1 MQYLGSIEDKKDLVN
16 KEYADIAKAYSENFN
31 LLMSEGN
38 LTNTSDFSWNQG
50 GVTAATGTINNSS
63 TRIRTSVIRGTCDAM
78 YVYSSVNDIDII
90 VYSYTFAIATS
101 QYVGQINSWLRC
113 EAGKNVLIPITKGGA
128 FCVVVRYPDDSNIVP
143 EEGNNIIIKKYFK
156 LRHDTYN
163 IENNGILNN
172 NTVISGEDFGWVRG
186 GLGTEGDFRSSEYVI
201 RSAAFISTQPKI
213 KFKFVGILA
222 ETKACFVYF
231 YKEDETFIK
240 RQLLLLDTYYVTP
253 EDCYKIKFT
262 YGNTA
267 ASEITITD
275 PYLEIPN
282 FKIEVIRDEY
292 QELLKN
298 MGYISFSLVKGV
310 YKSNGTITSDS
321 PGICIY
327 PLLQLPVGRKIKIKI
342 WGNWIYSVWQG
353 DSATNIARTNKLI
366 NYDEILVEKPYVGF
380 IFYKTDDEGNVV
392 DVQPEEFNQNILLFL
407 SDNTTSAEQIIHE
420 IPENIGVLNVINRAY
435 QMGKLTYVP
444 VANLPT
450 QVNTAQYPGYVPE
463 GTTVEGVMYSSV
475 RNEGLYVPQC
485 VSFDTY
491 MTALKNPLSYIYTK
505 TEPAPHYNALTYY
518 GAVCSSM
525 VAWCYGIDDVIPTT
539 ISFDTY
545 PGMEQVENQ
554 SPYGLKLGD
563 SLNNAGNHIA
573 IVTDITKNNK
583 GIINYIEVVDQ
594 VNYSSHPMTRIRRL
608 VPAGIQEAYFNRG
621 YVAYRYH
628 YIYKVPYTPS
638 PWINL
643 DNESAEPTWNHNL
656 SPRRGE
662 NANWRPN
669 ETIQIDITDKENYTQ
684 YKLLKNNVIQAT
696 ETLPSND
703 LIELT
708 NLSYG
713 SYKVCLTDGT
723 NDSDFV
729 NFDIINTNT
738 SCAAQGNKQVLV
750 NFSSNNG
757 IPSSISFCVAD
768 YSDSDYKAVSA
779 FHVLTDSEISS
790 GSAIVEAPSVGN
802 WLIKVMFKTNFGL
815 YSGDFVNVAVT

>member
-16 KEYADIAKAYSENFN
+16 KEYADIAKSYSENFN
-31 LLMSEGN
+31 FLMSEGN
-38 LTNTSDFSWNQG
+38 LKDTENFSWNQG
-50 GVTAATGTINNSS
+50 GVYAADGSLNNSL
-63 TRIRTSVIRGTCDAM
+63 TRIRTSVIEGTCDAM
-78 YVYSSVNDIDII
+78 YVYSSANDIDII
-90 VYSYTFAIATS
+90 IYSYTAVITAS

-128 FCVVVRYPDDSNIVP
+128 FCVVVRYPDNNNIVP
-143 EEGNNIIIKKYFK
+143 EEGNNIIIKQYFK
-156 LRHDTYN
+156 LRYNTYN

-172 NTVISGEDFGWVRG
+172 NTVIYGEDFSWVRG
-186 GLGTEGDFRSSEYVI
+186 HFAPQSGEISPSGAIYTI
-201 RSAAFISTQPKI
+201 RSVNFIKTQPGI
-213 KFKFVGILA
+213 KFKFIGNLTSG
-222 ETKACFVYF
+222 TKVSYVYF
-231 YKEDETFIK
+231 YKEDETYIK
-240 RQLLLLDTYYVTP
+240 RQLLSLETYCIIP
-253 EDCYKIKFT
+253 EDCYKIRFV
-262 YGNTA
+262 YGNTI
-267 ASEITITD
+267 ASGIIVTD

-282 FKIEVIRDEY
+282 FKIEVVRDEY

-298 MGYISFSLVKGV
+298 MGYISFNLIKGV
-310 YKSNGTITSDS
+310 YRSTGTIDSTSL
-321 PGICIY
+321 GICIY

-342 WGNWIYSVWQG
+342 WGNWIYSVFQG
-353 DSATNIARTNKLI
+353 DSATNISRTNRLV
-366 NYDEILVEKPYVGF
+366 NYDEILVEKPYIGF
-380 IFYKTDDEGNVV
+380 GFYKTDDEGNVV

-407 SDNTTSAEQIIHE
+407 SDNTTSVEPTTHE

-435 QMGKLTYVP
+435 QMGKLTYTT

-450 QVNTAQYPGYVPE
+450 QVNTAQYPGYFPE
-463 GTTVEGVMYSSV
+463 GTVLNGVAYSSV

-505 TEPAPHYNALTYY
+505 TEPDPHYNALTYY

-525 VAWCYGIDDVIPTT
+525 VAWCYGIKDVIPTT

-545 PGMEQVENQ
+545 PGMEQIENQ

-563 SLNNAGNHIA
+563 SLNRAGDHIA
-573 IVTDITKNNK
+573 IVTDIVKNNR
-583 GIINYIEVVDQ
+583 GIIKYIEVADQ
-594 VNYSSHPMTRIRRL
+594 WRPLTRIRRL
-608 VPAGIQEAYFNRG
+608 TPDNIQSAYFDSG

-643 DNESAEPTWNHNL
+643 DDESGEPTWNHNL

-684 YKLLKNNVIQAT
+684 YKLLKNNVVQVT
-696 ETLPSND
+696 ENLPSND

-757 IPSSISFCVAD
+757 VPSSISFCEAD
-768 YSDSDYKAVSA
+768 YSDSDYKGVAA
-779 FHVLTDSEISS
+779 FHILTDSEINS